1 MLRPTFYER
10 IRGGVCQ
17 CGKVMSAESQE
28 TTSTLGRVI
37 PFVWRLLK
45 ENIFLE
51 KYNSIPFVL
60 KNNNSWV
67 SVKHGW
73 HLTCIF
79 INLNSVFSKEVCES
93 NIIMCPRCD
102 NTCKVWWLSDTCSYA
117 KVISSLFAFVHWLIS
132 TSRVWICQDLL
143 CRAGTFPTD
152 GSTVCL
158 EEKEWSLH
166 WKEHH
171 ASL

>member
-1 MLRPTFYER
+1 MSVWESNVSWKSRNN
-10 IRGGVCQ
+10 Q
-17 CGKVMSAESQE
+17 CD
-28 TTSTLGRVI
+28 
-37 PFVWRLLK
+37 
-45 ENIFLE
+45 
-51 KYNSIPFVL
+51 SICVA
-60 KNNNSWV
+60 
-67 SVKHGW
+67 SVKGKYFSWEIQQHSICVKKQQQLSQCQAW
-73 HLTCIF
+73 VTSHMYF
-79 INLNSVFSKEVCES
+79 HLNSVFSKEVCES

-102 NTCKVWWLSDTCSYA
+102 HTCNVWWLSDTCSYA

-143 CRAGTFPTD
+143 CRA
-152 GSTVCL
+152 VCL